1 MNHLSNPSF
10 LKTFRT
16 TVQMFK
22 DTTTG
27 TNTFGRY
34 YFDEIRELTGKNIVG
49 FNVDAGDISA
59 LFQNNI
65 TNQDETVFINNAP
78 LYVAELQL
86 TLQNF
91 YLNFYNENSEL
102 IIENFPCAA
111 AFNYNEFKNYGAL
124 YPGLTGF
131 YKFKNIIP
139 LDTKI
144 NIRKSY
150 IFGNFSALGI
160 DNLGI
165 SVNFYYN

>member
-1 MNHLSNPSF
+1 MNHLSNPQF

-16 TVQMFK
+16 TVQMFR

-49 FNVDAGDISA
+49 FNVDAGD
-59 LFQNNI
+59 LNVLYQNNI
-65 TNQDETVFINNAP
+65 TYQDQTIFINNAP
-78 LYVAELQL
+78 LYIAELQL

-91 YLNFYNENSEL
+91 YLNFYNESEEL

-111 AFNYNEFKNYGAL
+111 AANYNEQKTFPVI
-124 YPGLTGF
+124 YPGF
-131 YKFKNIIP
+131 FKYKNIIP

-165 SVNFYYN
+165 SVNFYYK

>member
-1 MNHLSNPSF
+1 MDHLSNPQF

-16 TVQMFK
+16 TVRMFREA
-22 DTTTG
+22 TTG
-27 TNTFGRY
+27 TDTFGRY

-49 FNVDAGDISA
+49 FNVDAGNINA
-59 LFQNNI
+59 LFQSNLPQLDL
-65 TNQDETVFINNAP
+65 TTFVNNAP

-86 TLQNF
+86 TLQSF
-91 YLNFYNENSEL
+91 YLNFYNENEEL

-111 AFNYNEFKNYGAL
+111 AANYNEVKNFPVL
-124 YPGLTGF
+124 YPGRF
-131 YKFKNIIP
+131 KYKNIIP

-165 SVNFYYN
+165 SVNFYYK